1 MKVFLRSTSIRIAFG
16 GTGLVAALLM
26 FGAGEAI
33 AQGAV
38 SGVPNAMQGFSQ
50 NRDQPI
56 QIEAAS
62 LEMRDKKKEATFS
75 GNVKV
80 VQGDTTMTCKKL
92 VVFYG
97 QELGIGEKPVV
108 TAKTQTKTSS
118 DAPPDAQ
125 SIRRIEARGDV
136 TVLTKDQSASGDLGV
151 YDVIAKTIT
160 LTGSVVVTQ
169 GQNVIHGGRV
179 VVNTVTGNA
188 HVEAAPGIPD
198 GRVRALIIPS
208 KDNKGGQGNFMTIG
222 PGASQ
227 KR

>member
-1 MKVFLRSTSIRIAFG
+1 MVFAATAAIAF
-16 GTGLVAALLM
+16 AATAAM
-26 FGAGEAI
+26 
-33 AQGAV
+33 AQGQRPALP
-38 SGVPNAMQGFSQ
+38 GQQQGS
-50 NRDQPI
+50 DQPI
-56 QIEAAS
+56 QIDAKS
-62 LEMRDKKKEATFS
+62 LEVHDKNKQATFS

-108 TAKTQTKTSS
+108 TAKTQTKTNS
-118 DAPPDAQ
+118 DAAPDAQ

-169 GQNVIHGGRV
+169 GKNVIHGGRV
-179 VVNTVTGNA
+179 VVDTVTGNA

-222 PGASQ
+222 PGPSQ

>member
-1 MKVFLRSTSIRIAFG
+1 MVFAAAAAMAF
-16 GTGLVAALLM
+16 AATTAM
-26 FGAGEAI
+26 
-33 AQGAV
+33 AQGPRPALP
-38 SGVPNAMQGFSQ
+38 GQQQG
-50 NRDQPI
+50 NDQPI
-56 QIEAAS
+56 QIDAKS
-62 LEMRDKKKEATFS
+62 LEVHDKNKQATFS

-108 TAKTQTKTSS
+108 TAKTQTKTTS

-188 HVEAAPGIPD
+188 HVEAAPGVTD

>member
-1 MKVFLRSTSIRIAFG
+1 MAARFAATAAIFL
-16 GTGLVAALLM
+16 AAT
-26 FGAGEAI
+26 AAI
-33 AQGAV
+33 SFAATAAMAQGPRP
-38 SGVPNAMQGFSQ
+38 GLPGQQQDKN
-50 NRDQPI
+50 QPI
-56 QIEAAS
+56 QIDAKS
-62 LEMRDKKKEATFS
+62 LEVHDKNKQATFS

-80 VQGDTTMTCKKL
+80 VQGDTTMTCRTL

-108 TAKTQTKTSS
+108 TAKTKTKTKT
-118 DAPPDAQ
+118 DAAPDAQ

-160 LTGSVVVTQ
+160 LTGNVVVSQ
-169 GQNVIHGGRV
+169 GKNVIHGGRV
-179 VVNTVTGNA
+179 VVDTVTGNA
-188 HVEAAPGIPD
+188 HVEAAPGVPD

-208 KDNKGGQGNFMTIG
+208 KDNKGGQGNFMTLG
-222 PGASQ
+222 PGP

>member
-1 MKVFLRSTSIRIAFG
+1 MRQGYWIGALT
-16 GTGLVAALLM
+16 AATLLAATAAM
-26 FGAGEAI
+26 
-33 AQGAV
+33 AQGSRPV
-38 SGVPNAMQGFSQ
+38 LGSGGKDS
-50 NRDQPI
+50 DQPI
-56 QIEAAS
+56 QIDAKS
-62 LEMRDKKKEATFS
+62 LEVHDRSKQATFS

-80 VQGDTTMTCKKL
+80 VQGDTTMTCKTL

-108 TAKTQTKTSS
+108 TAKTKTRTKT

-125 SIRRIEARGDV
+125 SIRRIEAHGDV

-151 YDVIAKTIT
+151 YDVVAKTIT
-160 LTGSVVVTQ
+160 LTGNVVVTQ
-169 GQNVIHGGRV
+169 GKNVIHGGRV

-188 HVEAAPGIPD
+188 HVEPAPGIPD

-222 PGASQ
+222 PGPSP

>member
-1 MKVFLRSTSIRIAFG
+1 MRCGRW
-16 GTGLVAALLM
+16 TGILAAALLAAAGM
-26 FGAGEAI
+26 LFGATAPGL
-33 AQGAV
+33 AQGPRPV
-38 SGVPNAMQGFSQ
+38 LPGQQ
-50 NRDQPI
+50 QDKDQPI
-56 QIEAAS
+56 QIDAKS
-62 LEMRDKKKEATFS
+62 LEVHDKNKQATFS

-80 VQGDTTMTCKKL
+80 VQGDTTMTCRKL

-108 TAKTQTKTSS
+108 ATKTKTTN
-118 DAPPDAQ
+118 DTGAPPDAQ

-136 TVLTKDQSASGDLGV
+136 TVLSKDQTASGDLGV

-160 LTGSVVVTQ
+160 LTGNVVVTQ
-169 GQNVIHGGRV
+169 GKNVIHGGRV
-179 VVNTVTGNA
+179 VVDTVTGNA

-208 KDNKGGQGNFMTIG
+208 KDSKGGSSNFMTIG
-222 PGASQ
+222 PGPGQ

>member
-1 MKVFLRSTSIRIAFG
+1 MKHRRRIA
-16 GTGLVAALLM
+16 TLTAAM
-26 FGAGEAI
+26 VFAAAAAMAFAATTAM
-33 AQGAV
+33 AQGPRPALP
-38 SGVPNAMQGFSQ
+38 GQQQG
-50 NRDQPI
+50 NDQPI
-56 QIEAAS
+56 QIDAKS
-62 LEMRDKKKEATFS
+62 LEVHDKNKQATFS

-108 TAKTQTKTSS
+108 TAKTQTKTTS

-188 HVEAAPGIPD
+188 HVEAAPGITD

>member
-1 MKVFLRSTSIRIAFG
+1 MKHRRRIA
-16 GTGLVAALLM
+16 TLTAAM
-26 FGAGEAI
+26 VFAAAAAMAFAATTAM
-33 AQGAV
+33 AQGPRPALP
-38 SGVPNAMQGFSQ
+38 GQQQG
-50 NRDQPI
+50 NDQPI
-56 QIEAAS
+56 QIDAKS
-62 LEMRDKKKEATFS
+62 LEVHDKNKQATFS

-179 VVNTVTGNA
+179 GGNIGTGNA
-188 HVEAAPGIPD
+188 HVEAAPGVTD